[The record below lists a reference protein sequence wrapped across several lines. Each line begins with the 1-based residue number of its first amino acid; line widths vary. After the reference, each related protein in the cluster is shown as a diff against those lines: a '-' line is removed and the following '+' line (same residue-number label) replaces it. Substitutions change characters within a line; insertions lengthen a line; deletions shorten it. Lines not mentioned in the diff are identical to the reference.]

1 MDFDDEEDS
10 GEEEPEQTTT
20 HQSDNVLQLLINRLG
35 PVTFRGA
42 IKVKATLYDGYVP
55 ARRQPGP
62 PNTDPPFLLRTPA
75 ANGFLA
81 SPSPS
86 PSTGARRSVTHPRTP
101 ATSR

>member
-42 IKVKATLYDGYVP
+42 IKVKASPVRVIVWL
-55 ARRQPGP
+55 RQP
-62 PNTDPPFLLRTPA
+62 DQL
-75 ANGFLA
+75 
-81 SPSPS
+81 
-86 PSTGARRSVTHPRTP
+86 GAQLILS
-101 ATSR
+101 

>member
-55 ARRQPGP
+55 AQHRSPG
-62 PNTDPPFLLRTPA
+62 NGTP
-75 ANGFLA
+75 
-81 SPSPS
+81 
-86 PSTGARRSVTHPRTP
+86 RSSFERPPRTAWPRPPP
-101 ATSR
+101 APADQ